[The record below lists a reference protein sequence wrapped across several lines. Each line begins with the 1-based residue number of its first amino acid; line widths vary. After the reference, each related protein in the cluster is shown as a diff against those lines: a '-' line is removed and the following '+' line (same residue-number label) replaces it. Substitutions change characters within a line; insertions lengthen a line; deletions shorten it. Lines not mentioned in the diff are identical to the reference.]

1 MIIGDATRSRWL
13 TLGFGLIVSAISAW
27 LVVRDVDLNR
37 LRQALSAADWRWVL
51 VAVLLLVVTFFGR
64 VQRWRVV
71 LRPIEYQGL
80 AIVAAQL
87 IGQVLNFLLPLRV
100 GDVAR
105 SMMLGREP
113 DSSFERALGSVAI
126 EKAWDWI
133 ALTVMLLLVV
143 LTTPLPDWL
152 IGPVQSAGV
161 IAALILI
168 GFGVIAF
175 APPRF
180 AARSVQLVERTTRWL
195 PQRWRSAVTMRLRR
209 LFTSLEAL
217 RDRATIGQAA
227 LWSLIIWTLG
237 VVTNFAVMRAFGVE
251 SWLGALLLMAMLMVG
266 TALPPSIAAVGIFE
280 GLTILALGT
289 FDVPHETAL
298 AIGLTLHVL
307 VFVPQTLIAAI
318 LVVLQPATTKALKR
332 SQL

>member
-1 MIIGDATRSRWL
+1 M
-13 TLGFGLIVSAISAW
+13 W
-27 LVVRDVDLNR
+27 LVVRDVDLER
-37 LRQALSAADWRWVL
+37 LRQALGAADGRWVF
-51 VAVLLLVVTFFGR
+51 VAVLLLIVTFFGR

-71 LRPIEYQGL
+71 LRPIEYRGP
-80 AIVAAQL
+80 AIIAAQL
-87 IGQVLNFLLPLRV
+87 IGQVLNFLLPFRV

-105 SMMLGREP
+105 SMMLSREP
-113 DSSFERALGSVAI
+113 NSSFERVLGSVAI

-152 IGPVQSAGV
+152 IGPIQSAGV

-168 GFGVIAF
+168 GFGSIAF
-175 APPRF
+175 APPRV
-180 AARSVQLVERTTRWL
+180 AARGAQLLERATRWL
-195 PQRWRSAVTMRLRR
+195 PQHWRSAVAVRLRR
-209 LFTSLEAL
+209 LFASLEAL
-217 RDRATIGQAA
+217 RKPATLGQAA
-227 LWSLIIWTLG
+227 LWSLIIWSLG
-237 VVTNFAVMRAFGVE
+237 ILTNFAVIRAFGVE
-251 SWLGALLLMAMLMVG
+251 SWPAALLLMAVLMVG

-289 FDVPHETAL
+289 FNVPTETAL

-318 LVVLQPATTKALKR
+318 LVAAQPATTNALKR
-332 SQL
+332 SQF